1 MVFLFFIFLGQT
13 TCLLEDDQKS
23 GRFVWGSL
31 WTKEELKITQGESG
45 STERGPSAQG
55 VWPNLWRTVF
65 NILAMLTRYS
75 IWDCKSLFPTIFLRD
90 VVWVRRKIEV
100 AIRKTGFIS
109 EMTLLKYDT
118 VCIKLLS
125 KNEIFKLQLLLV
137 HNTLVLKKITWLWFI
152 IIKHEHEFT

>member
-45 STERGPSAQG
+45 PTERGPSAQG

-75 IWDCKSLFPTIFLRD
+75 IWDCKSLFPTISFRFCEWSVSVCSPTQTSLWRLVGRD
-90 VVWVRRKIEV
+90 YLLAWCCL
-100 AIRKTGFIS
+100 S
-109 EMTLLKYDT
+109 EEENRGCDMENWIHFWDDT
-118 VCIKLLS
+118 V
-125 KNEIFKLQLLLV
+125 
-137 HNTLVLKKITWLWFI
+137 KIW
-152 IIKHEHEFT
+152 HGMY